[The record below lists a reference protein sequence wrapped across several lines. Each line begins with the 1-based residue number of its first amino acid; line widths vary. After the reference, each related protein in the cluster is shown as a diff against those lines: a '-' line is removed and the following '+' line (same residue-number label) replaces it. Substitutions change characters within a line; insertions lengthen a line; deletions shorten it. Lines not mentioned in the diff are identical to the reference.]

1 MVYRDDD
8 EVGAEDDEDM
18 KSEDSQNESDF
29 DEELDPVETK
39 KPKIAQVIDDSLS
52 EDNAMDEDN
61 YSELIESDDLDRQ
74 EKLKKIMGGDSNEED
89 SDEL

>member
-1 MVYRDDD
+1 
-8 EVGAEDDEDM
+8 
-18 KSEDSQNESDF
+18 
-29 DEELDPVETK
+29 
-39 KPKIAQVIDDSLS
+39 
-52 EDNAMDEDN
+52 MDEDN